1 MSRRDESQWRQYNNT
16 GRRVDARPL
25 QELFN
30 QLALW
35 AYKNMNKKK
44 KKTHTYKLSFF
55 LTKRLFFFFLLMI
68 NHNHGCLQSGPPS
81 FPVECESRWGP
92 TGLAGIFRSPHQQT
106 SVQKT
111 KNKQND
117 PPSKKKQISD
127 MQTSTLSRN
136 KYTKSWGKASGGL
149 PAFQSGYTDTWFQQ
163 YGHTD
168 IVGQGHFIK
177 HLIRNERC
185 YWSRGVGCICFLPRH
200 MKKWSV
206 LKFACQKK
214 KIQQLQSVHSLPE
227 NIQNLTKK
235 KKGIEKLY
243 SKTEP
248 TEVLDSNQNMRIKK
262 EKKKRTKKCICG
274 TLSPFLCVS
283 AANLL

>member
-1 MSRRDESQWRQYNNT
+1 MNPSGDST
-16 GRRVDARPL
+16 TI
-25 QELFN
+25 
-30 QLALW
+30 LAEEWMRGLYRNSLISW
-35 AYKNMNKKK
+35 HYEHIKIWIIKK
-44 KKTHTYKLSFF
+44 KKTHRHTHTNTNFHSFSQNA
-55 LTKRLFFFFLLMI
+55 FFFLLMI
-68 NHNHGCLQSGPPS
+68 NHNHCCLQSGPPS

-92 TGLAGIFRSPHQQT
+92 TGLAGIFRSPHQQI

-117 PPSKKKQISD
+117 PPLKKKQISD

-149 PAFQSGYTDTWFQQ
+149 PAFQSRYTDTWFQQ
-163 YGHTD
+163 YGRTD

-185 YWSRGVGCICFLPRH
+185 YWSRRVGCICFLPRH

-214 KIQQLQSVHSLPE
+214 
-227 NIQNLTKK
+227 
-235 KKGIEKLY
+235 
-243 SKTEP
+243 
-248 TEVLDSNQNMRIKK
+248 IKK
-262 EKKKRTKKCICG
+262 SSSFNQYIVCQKIYKT
-274 TLSPFLCVS
+274 
-283 AANLL
+283 

>member
-1 MSRRDESQWRQYNNT
+1 MNPSGDST
-16 GRRVDARPL
+16 TI
-25 QELFN
+25 
-30 QLALW
+30 LAEEWMRGLYRNSLISW
-35 AYKNMNKKK
+35 HYEHIKIWIKKK

-235 KKGIEKLY
+235 KKRHREAL
-243 SKTEP
+243 
-248 TEVLDSNQNMRIKK
+248 Q
-262 EKKKRTKKCICG
+262 
-274 TLSPFLCVS
+274 
-283 AANLL
+283 